1 MAALQNRS
9 TQGRV
14 FRKLECKGQ
23 KFVKLTFPT
32 TANEFTSLHA
42 SICPVL
48 RTTPA
53 PCKSGAEELRFPRAA
68 QLLLPGRGSGEPVHQ
83 SLSPHAQGWLS
94 PPQMYGFP
102 ETFTCCLS
110 CHDQS
115 VQGYPINARASYLPA
130 LITRRE
136 PRKQEYLL
144 LQEAVTERR

>member
-110 CHDQS
+110 CHDRS
-115 VQGYPINARASYLPA
+115 WAWRLLYPFPKKPERCTQLGEIG
-130 LITRRE
+130 T
-136 PRKQEYLL
+136 
-144 LQEAVTERR
+144 VTVVP